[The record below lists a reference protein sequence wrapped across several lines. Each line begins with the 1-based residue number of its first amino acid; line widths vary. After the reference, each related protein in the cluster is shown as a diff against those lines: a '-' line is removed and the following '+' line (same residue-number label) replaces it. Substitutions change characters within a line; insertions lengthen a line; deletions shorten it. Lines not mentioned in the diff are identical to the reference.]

1 MVSGG
6 SIKSFVYRKIPWN
19 ELEDIQSE
27 LVKKASRNSKEKFLL
42 LSEPLPTFTF
52 GRNALKEDL
61 LWSGPQIQ
69 EHGIIVAPVT
79 RGGKWTYHGPGQV
92 LIYPIGSLHSWG
104 FSSKGAKAFVDRF
117 RSSIADSLNSWG
129 LSPESKEDPYGL
141 YLNQKKITSFG
152 MSFENGVSSHGAA
165 LYLTP
170 QKAFSGIIPC
180 GVQEMQFTSLSD
192 FLPSL
197 DWVTAANQVL
207 LSFKKGFKL
216 A

>member
-6 SIKSFVYRKIPWN
+6 SIKSFIYRKIPWN
-19 ELEDIQSE
+19 ELEAIQSD
-27 LVKKASRNSKEKFLL
+27 LVKKASQNSKEKFLL
-42 LSEPLPTFTF
+42 FSEPLPTFTF

-61 LWSGPQIQ
+61 LWSDSQIQ
-69 EHGIIVAPVT
+69 KQGITVAPVT

-104 FSSKGAKAFVDRF
+104 FSSKSAKAFVDRF

-129 LSPESKEDPYGL
+129 LRPESKEDPYGL
-141 YLNQKKITSFG
+141 YFDQKKIASFG
-152 MSFENGVSSHGAA
+152 MSFVRGISSHGAA

-170 QKAFSGIIPC
+170 QNEFSGITPC
-180 GVQEMQFTSLSD
+180 GVQGMQFTSLND
-192 FLPSL
+192 FLPQL
-197 DWVTAANQVL
+197 DWITAANQVL